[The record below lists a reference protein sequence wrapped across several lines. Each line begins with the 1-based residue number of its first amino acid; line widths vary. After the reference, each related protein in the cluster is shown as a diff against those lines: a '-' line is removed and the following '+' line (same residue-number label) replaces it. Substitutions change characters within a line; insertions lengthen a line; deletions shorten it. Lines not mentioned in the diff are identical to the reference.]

1 MLDWI
6 KVAGKLAY
14 DRPTRERLM
23 GFRPVV
29 ICLIQSLQRDAFLFV
44 QPAASRDAWMPPQ
57 EGIDPNGSVEQA
69 TMQCLDV
76 ELDISRSHMHF
87 RRSVWLGRKAIP
99 ERQGSRDVEFSIRP
113 MQGKAYY
120 GSLSKVAEET
130 SITCNPAEVSG
141 HDWLTVDQIRERL
154 ATNSSRKV
162 ELLKV
167 LFDKLV
173 HTEL

>member
-14 DRPTRERLM
+14 DRPTRERLL
-23 GFRPVV
+23 GYRPVV
-29 ICLIQSLQRDAFLFV
+29 ICLIQSLERDAFLFV
-44 QPAASRDAWMPPQ
+44 QPAASPDAWMPPQ
-57 EGIDPNGSVEQA
+57 EGIEPNGSVEQA
-69 TMQCLDV
+69 TVQCLDV
-76 ELDISRSHMHF
+76 ELGIGRNQMHF
-87 RRSVWLGRKAIP
+87 RRSVWLGRKPIP

-130 SITCNPAEVSG
+130 SVTCNPTEVSG
-141 HDWLTVDQIRERL
+141 YEWLTVGQVRERL
-154 ATNSSRKV
+154 SANSNRKV

>member
-14 DRPTRERLM
+14 DRPTRERLL
-23 GFRPVV
+23 GYRPVV
-29 ICLIQSLQRDAFLFV
+29 ICLIQSLERDAFLFV

-57 EGIDPNGSVEQA
+57 EGIQPDVSVERA
-69 TMQCLDV
+69 TTECLEV
-76 ELDISRSHMHF
+76 ELGIGRNQMHF
-87 RRSVWLGRKAIP
+87 RRSVWLGRQAIP
-99 ERQGSRDVEFSIRP
+99 ERQGSRDVKFSIRP

-120 GSLSKVAEET
+120 GSLSKVAKDT
-130 SITCNPAEVSG
+130 SITCNPAEVSEYE
-141 HDWLTVDQIRERL
+141 WLTVDQIRDRL
-154 ATNSSRKV
+154 SDNSDRKV
-162 ELLKV
+162 QLLKV

>member
-76 ELDISRSHMHF
+76 ELGISRSHMHF

-120 GSLSKVAEET
+120 GSLSKVAKET